1 MLRDFEKEK
10 LAGHDERPDIFTND
24 RNASRFTRFVFI
36 LRILPVRIYRAIFI
50 RL

>member
-24 RNASRFTRFVFI
+24 RNASRFYT
-36 LRILPVRIYRAIFI
+36 VRIYSTYSSREDI
-50 RL
+50 